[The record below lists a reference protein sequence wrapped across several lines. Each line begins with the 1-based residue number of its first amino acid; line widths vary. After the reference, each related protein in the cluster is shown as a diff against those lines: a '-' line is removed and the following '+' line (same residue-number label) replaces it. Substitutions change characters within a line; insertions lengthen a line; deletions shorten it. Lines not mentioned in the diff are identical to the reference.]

1 MAPEG
6 SIDLKEVAWKLYEK
20 LTPNIGL
27 AVAGPT
33 GALAAST
40 LVVATWLL
48 AKVRRS
54 LGARSWEGG
63 SDEEELV
70 RVYVELREAERS
82 YREAREAG
90 APEEVVKALEHKV
103 RWLREEYELIQ
114 VRIAAKEAL
123 EAIAGRD
130 AVERLEDAVRRLE
143 RGEEKAM
150 GEVHDV
156 LREVEDLWRR
166 RELEAVM
173 LKRLISREK
182 TF

>member
-6 SIDLKEVAWKLYEK
+6 SIDFKEVAWKLYEK

-27 AVAGPT
+27 AIAGPT

-48 AKVRRS
+48 AKLRRS
-54 LGARSWEGG
+54 MGAKAGEFN
-63 SDEEELV
+63 DEEELV
-70 RVYVELREAERS
+70 RVYMELREAERS

-123 EAIAGRD
+123 EAIAGRE

-173 LKRLISREK
+173 LKRLISRDK

>member
-27 AVAGPT
+27 AIAGPT

-54 LGARSWEGG
+54 LGAKAGEF

-70 RVYVELREAERS
+70 RVYMELREAERS
-82 YREAREAG
+82 YREAKEAG
-90 APEEVVKALEHKV
+90 APKEVVKALEHKV

-123 EAIAGRD
+123 EAIAGRE